1 MSSCKPLIVILSC
14 YKNIC
19 RHVVYRNYFK
29 QHSFDYLFVLGNSKK
44 TYFKDDVLYV
54 DVEDNYQ
61 SLSKKI
67 AKVYEYIY
75 KNYKKRNI
83 IKIDD
88 DTIIDLKK
96 LKKINLDFDYGG
108 FMAEGSY
115 KESKYQ
121 FAFGGGYFLSY
132 KALKVFV
139 KNYKKYITNYEQEDR
154 LVGISLTLS
163 KNKLKIA
170 NNGNFLSNKDFNLFT
185 TLFNTI
191 IHPVSIKNI
200 EKAYKSKLKN
210 FFIRIQ
216 KD

>member
-1 MSSCKPLIVILSC
+1 
-14 YKNIC
+14 
-19 RHVVYRNYFK
+19 
-29 QHSFDYLFVLGNSKK
+29 
-44 TYFKDDVLYV
+44 V